1 METYLGQGW
10 AWHTREVILSIA
22 DPLLS
27 FPLFL
32 PPAHFYFPSSSSLSD
47 FAVFSCD
54 TRKSSLRQVPWCM
67 WSLAIYW
74 LGHLWECQV
83 PPYRTSQYGRYRW
96 ESQEAYGHT
105 HNLPLSLGVEYT
117 GGHVALLS
125 LCVYAVSTV
134 AQHSLLCFPPSQA
147 SWGLAQSTVAT
158 YTVSPQKFQRKLQ
171 TLANS
176 FAVKDFISRLW
187 QGPPQNSSISNG
199 IHGLVTGLIHL
210 PSFPSPSDKQSY
222 LSQLSSLELCSHL
235 LPDWNLEP

>member
-10 AWHTREVILSIA
+10 AWQTREVILSIA

-105 HNLPLSLGVEYT
+105 HICLCPLEWSTQVGT
-117 GGHVALLS
+117 WLS
-125 LCVYAVSTV
+125 CPCVYMQCPLWPSIASCVFLPAKHLEDLLR
-134 AQHSLLCFPPSQA
+134 AQWLLTLWVPKSSKGNCKHWQTHLLWRILYQDFDKGHRKIAQSQMASMVWSRVWSIFPPS
-147 SWGLAQSTVAT
+147 L
-158 YTVSPQKFQRKLQ
+158 
-171 TLANS
+171 
-176 FAVKDFISRLW
+176 
-187 QGPPQNSSISNG
+187 PPVI
-199 IHGLVTGLIHL
+199 
-210 PSFPSPSDKQSY
+210 
-222 LSQLSSLELCSHL
+222 SSLICPSSA
-235 LPDWNLEP
+235 P